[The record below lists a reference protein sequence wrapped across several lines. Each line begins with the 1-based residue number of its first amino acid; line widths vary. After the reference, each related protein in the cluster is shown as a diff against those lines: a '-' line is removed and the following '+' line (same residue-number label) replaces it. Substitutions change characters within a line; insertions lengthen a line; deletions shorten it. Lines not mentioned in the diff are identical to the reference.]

1 MQIKGHIVKGS
12 VLDSE
17 TRCSHYH
24 TELDRIAIKF
34 YCCQTYFP
42 CYLCHEVSGC
52 GNVKMWPHDQF
63 DEKAILCGSCGE
75 ELTITTYRNGESK
88 CPNCKS
94 DFNPNCQL
102 HEHLYFQI
110 QK

>member
-1 MQIKGHIVKGS
+1 MFIKGHILKGT

-42 CYLCHEVSGC
+42 CYLCHKESGC
-52 GNVKMWPHDQF
+52 GETKVWPYDKL
-63 DEKAILCGSCGE
+63 DKKAILYGACGE
-75 ELTITTYRNGESK
+75 ELTSK
-88 CPNCKS
+88 SYQNM
-94 DFNPNCQL
+94 
-102 HEHLYFQI
+102 EHKCSIPKVLLNNN
-110 QK
+110 